1 MNPLVCFPRADATA
15 GVKISL
21 TSFSIHFSEDEIYEQ
36 EQTVYFSPH
45 SSFFVNTLVDI
56 FGAGKSIYPIPN
68 TSMIQSVMS
77 SLRVNRLFVRGEL
90 RRITLFIVAVFN
102 MLKAVPLLGV
112 FCKGEN
118 RLYGRRERYMELSL
132 RMAGHSV

>member
-1 MNPLVCFPRADATA
+1 MNRNRPYIFRRTLLSLLIPSLIYSVQGRAYTQYVYDS
-15 GVKISL
+15 VS
-21 TSFSIHFSEDEIYEQ
+21 DEFVTGQ
-36 EQTVYFSPH
+36 QTVRP
-45 SSFFVNTLVDI
+45 
-56 FGAGKSIYPIPN
+56 
-68 TSMIQSVMS
+68 
-77 SLRVNRLFVRGEL
+77 GEL